1 MLLSTPELVAA
12 MAIVLVASTIMGL
25 TSFGMGMVISPIL
38 LLLIEPQSV
47 VTTINALSALVLVP
61 VLLQTR
67 GYVAVRRVLPLAVA
81 GLLAVPVGVLI
92 LSSASPGTLRI
103 TIAAVILALAIPSA
117 FNLGRPLPRPEI
129 FGPMIG
135 FLGAML
141 VTGFGV
147 GTPLVA
153 LFFVNQRWTGGELRA
168 SVAIYYMAVTLGALI
183 LYSATGLFTVDQ
195 LVLAASLAPAVPVG
209 FGLAAVLMRRIND
222 RMLRQTVVVVIIVA
236 SLGLLGR
243 EIAGL

>member
-1 MLLSTPELVAA
+1 MLSASELVPAL
-12 MAIVLVASTIMGL
+12 AIVLVAATIMGL
-25 TSFGMGMVISPIL
+25 LGFGMGMVISPIL
-38 LLLIEPQSV
+38 LLMIEPQSV

-61 VLLQTR
+61 VLFQTR
-67 GYVAVRRVLPLAVA
+67 GYVAIRRVLPLAVA

-103 TIAAVILALAIPSA
+103 TIAVIILVLAIPSA
-117 FNLGRPLPRPEI
+117 FNLQRPLPRPGI
-129 FGPMIG
+129 IGPGVG

-147 GTPLVA
+147 GIPLVA
-153 LFFVNQRWTGGELRA
+153 LFFVNQRWNVGELRA

-183 LYSATGLFTVDQ
+183 LYSATGLFTVDR
-195 LVLAASLAPAVPVG
+195 LVLAASLTPAVPVG
-209 FGLAAVLMRRIND
+209 LGLSTLLMRRMDD
-222 RMLRQTVVVVIIVA
+222 RMLRHILLVVIILA